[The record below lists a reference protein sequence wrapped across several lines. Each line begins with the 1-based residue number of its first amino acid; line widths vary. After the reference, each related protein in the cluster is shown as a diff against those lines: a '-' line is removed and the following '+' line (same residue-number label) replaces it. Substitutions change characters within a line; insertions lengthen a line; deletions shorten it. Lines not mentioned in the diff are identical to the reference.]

1 MLASAVQFAE
11 NVDAAREGGT
21 AALTAVPSSTEIA
34 VNVPAPQSSKVS
46 TRTRFEV
53 FKRDDFTC
61 KYCGRKSP
69 EVVLECDHVV
79 PVCEGGS
86 SDPINLVTSCWD
98 CNRGKAGVPL
108 DHFLTGED
116 PHDRAIELLEKHRQL
131 NEYNHVLAG
140 IMREREADAQAL
152 FEFWCDESGRKD
164 MPRGHFAWIVNRL
177 AEMPASDIRKAM
189 WAAIAAGATKDL
201 RYAMAV
207 VRNWKE
213 EAEKGRVW

>member
-1 MLASAVQFAE
+1 VLDFVMQIAE
-11 NVDAAREGGT
+11 NLNGQNGAVVAADPFPPEPWR
-21 AALTAVPSSTEIA
+21 VPML
-34 VNVPAPQSSKVS
+34 PASQSNKVS

-61 KYCGRKSP
+61 QYCGRKSP
-69 EVVLECDHVV
+69 EVILEVDHIVPRCD
-79 PVCEGGS
+79 GGS
-86 SDPINLVTSCWD
+86 DDQINLTTSCWD

-108 DHFLTGED
+108 DQFLTGED

-140 IMREREADAQAL
+140 IMRDREVEAQAL

-164 MPRGHFAWIVNRL
+164 MPRRHFSWIVNRL
-177 AEMPASDIRKAM
+177 AEMPASQIREAM

-201 RYAMAV
+201 RYVMAV

-213 EAEKGRVW
+213 AAQDRP